1 MCRAIAVVSVVIGLG
16 LVSWAAPTPP
26 PPLSLFQKLNQ
37 RVKFEGF
44 AGNNMTLGQ
53 ALDKLAKLGDVD
65 FDVNAKAFQ
74 AENIQDVLSTEI
86 TVGNPIPAMKNV
98 RFRTLLSK
106 VLARVASESGTTYLV
121 RDDTIEITTEAAR
134 AAEIWGE
141 YTGPHLPLVNANLD
155 KIPLENALKELSE
168 QTGFNLVLDNRA
180 VEKAKTTV
188 SARLRNMPLDTAL
201 RLLTDMTDLRAVQVD
216 NALYVTT
223 KENAAAL
230 EARLEKEKMPT
241 NPLDDQSE
249 NPGLYRPRKGTG
261 PGMQVKPKPNP
272 AA

>member
-1 MCRAIAVVSVVIGLG
+1 MNRAIAVVSVVIGLG
-16 LVSWAAPTPP
+16 FVSLAAPTPSP
-26 PPLSLFQKLNQ
+26 SLVQKLNQ

-44 AGNNMTLGQ
+44 NDPKMTLGQ

-65 FDVNAKAFQ
+65 FEVNEKAFQ
-74 AENIQDVLSTEI
+74 GENIQNVLSTEI
-86 TVGNPIPAMKNV
+86 TVGNPIPTMKNV
-98 RFRTLLSK
+98 RFRTLLRK
-106 VLARVASESGTTYLV
+106 VLARVNSESGAAFLL
-121 RDDTIEITTEAAR
+121 RDDTIEITTAAAR

-180 VEKAKTTV
+180 AEKAKTTV

-201 RLLTDMTDLRAVQVD
+201 RLLTDMTDLRAVHVD
-216 NALYVTT
+216 NALYVTI

-261 PGMQVKPKPNP
+261 PGMQLKPKPN
-272 AA
+272 AGA